1 MPRSRL
7 RGCLTNHFAVQTH
20 SCDFA
25 VHHILALCLYVTVN
39 VLSAISLSTKI
50 TTSSSSL
57 FKWIEMKAEGI
68 NLGTFFLFLPVTI
81 TALFRTNFRMDFP
94 FDLQELPAFAI
105 IGWAK
110 RKQTHTPPG
119 KLVRYTCSLWR
130 HMSNSPVFGQ
140 KVHQNKE
147 KRDLS
152 DSDCGRGE
160 WSLCFNLTGSSKL
173 NNHSWH
179 AEELTLTV
187 FETVWLQQQKTRL
200 DAAYVSQ

>member
-68 NLGTFFLFLPVTI
+68 NLGTFSFSSSNHHGSVQDKLSYG
-81 TALFRTNFRMDFP
+81 FP
-94 FDLQELPAFAI
+94 FWSAGAASICHHWVSKEK
-105 IGWAK
+105 AK
-110 RKQTHTPPG
+110 THTHPG
-119 KLVRYTCSLWR
+119 KLVRYTYSLWR

-152 DSDCGRGE
+152 DSDCGIIAG
-160 WSLCFNLTGSSKL
+160 L
-173 NNHSWH
+173 NIS
-179 AEELTLTV
+179 
-187 FETVWLQQQKTRL
+187 
-200 DAAYVSQ
+200 